1 MFGIAHVLGYTER
14 ELMNT
19 SLHGLYAAWRF
30 HQKRETLREQ
40 MAWERARWTAYC
52 VILPHV
58 RQGILHS
65 PRDLRVFEWER
76 ETVEKERAD
85 EKAELLDF
93 FKQVMADPE
102 RWKPDKSPEA

>member
-19 SLHGLYAAWRF
+19 SLPGLYAAWRF

-40 MAWERARWTAYC
+40 MAWERARWMAYWS
-52 VILPHV
+52 VLPHV
-58 RQGILHS
+58 KQGS
-65 PRDLRVFEWER
+65 LRSVRNLGVFEWER
-76 ETVEKERAD
+76 EQVQAEKD
-85 EKAELLDF
+85 DLLDI

-102 RWKPDKSPEA
+102 RWKPDKPSPEA